1 MAQRQA
7 QSGLA
12 GFPDFPKVTSVIG
25 LLRLIGVFNAAIWL
39 GGAVF
44 FTAVASPAL
53 SSDLMSAVLQPRNFP
68 YFSPAILHLML
79 SGYFQ
84 FSIVCALIALLH
96 LTVEWIYLGR
106 PASRKFPLGLLLA
119 LFVYAL
125 AGSNLLQPHLKRLHA
140 THFSANAKPV
150 ERVVAGKSYH
160 RWRLFLTVMDFV
172 VVGSLVVYFW
182 RITKPSDTP
191 RFISSVKFRG

>member
-1 MAQRQA
+1 MRQA

-12 GFPDFPKVTSVIG
+12 GFADFPKFHRVIG

-44 FTAVASPAL
+44 FTAVTSPAL
-53 SSDLMSAVLQPRNFP
+53 SSDAMSAVLQPKNFP
-68 YFSPAILHLML
+68 YFSPAILHVVL
-79 SGYFQ
+79 SGYFE

-96 LTVEWIYLGR
+96 LTIEWIYLGR
-106 PASRKFPLGLLLA
+106 PASRKFPLGLLLG
-119 LFVYAL
+119 LLVYAMV
-125 AGSNLLQPHLKRLHA
+125 GSNLLQPHLKRLHA
-140 THFSANAKPV
+140 THFSAAAKPV
-150 ERVVAGKSYH
+150 ERAIAGKSYH
-160 RWRLFLTVMDFV
+160 RWRVFISVMDFV